1 METNSIFDGV
11 YSKIIADKAYT
22 GTDCALPVAAGMT
35 SDGNIKIVD
44 LDTAPNILIAGSI
57 NQGKTTALNV
67 AVTSLLFSKKPS
79 ELKFVLIDPTMTA
92 FPGYS
97 NLDLGYMAVL
107 PDSAS
112 GEAVVRKPELAEKI
126 LRSLCVEMET
136 RYEIKKRLPYL
147 VIAVDEYADLLKL
160 PDASV
165 SHSIYESIIKLACR
179 GKNVGIHLMMT
190 ISGLSVDVCNGII
203 KANFPVKFVFRTATG
218 QDSYTLIE
226 ASGAALLEGRGD
238 MLCCSDAGME
248 RVQCACITYEEISKA
263 LNFVSCNM
271 EHDVEKYSLPDPGD
285 RVKTPV
291 KTFDSDLAE
300 IAKTVIKRKKISVSD
315 IQRMGYGYVRSQRIM
330 EQLEHL
336 DIIESGI
343 RSSEVRVRKLKDLEK
358 ILSHMDSAGD
368 FR

>member
-11 YSKIIADKAYT
+11 YSKIIEAEAFT
-22 GTDCALPVAAGMT
+22 GTDCVLPVAAGTT
-35 SDGNIKIVD
+35 SEGNVKVVD

-57 NQGKTTALNV
+57 YQGKTTALNV
-67 AVTSLLFSKKPS
+67 AVLSLLFSKKPS
-79 ELKFVLIDPTMTA
+79 ELKFVFIDPTMTT

-107 PDSAS
+107 PDSTL
-112 GEAVVRKPELAEKI
+112 GEAVVRKPEVAEKI
-126 LRSLCVEMET
+126 LRSLCVEMER

-190 ISGLSVDVCNGII
+190 TSILSVDICNGMI
-203 KANFPVKFVFRTATG
+203 KANFPVKFVFMTATR
-218 QDSYTLIE
+218 QDSYTLIDS
-226 ASGAALLEGRGD
+226 SGAELLEGRGD

-263 LNFVSCNM
+263 VNSISCNM

-285 RVKTPV
+285 RVKIPV
-291 KTFDSDLAE
+291 KVFDSDLAE
-300 IAKTVIKRKKISVSD
+300 IAKT
-315 IQRMGYGYVRSQRIM
+315 
-330 EQLEHL
+330 
-336 DIIESGI
+336 IEKFRERGEREGRRTAFQSGF
-343 RSSEVRVRKLKDLEK
+343 R
-358 ILSHMDSAGD
+358 LSHL
-368 FR
+368 F